1 MDVRIIYSIIDHV
14 HSITCEGWY
23 FYHVW
28 RALAWSHNFT
38 KWMFEPIKLV
48 LPRHFV
54 DWYLCHDRKVT
65 GSCICIVTGNWP
77 GRVFVS
83 WQESDRSCICIVTG
97 NWPGRVFVSRQE
109 SDRVMYLYRDRK
121 VTGRVFVSWQESER
135 SCICIVT
142 GKWPVVYLCHDR
154 KVNGRVFVSWQES
167 DRVVYLCYARK
178 VTGRV
183 FVSWQE
189 SERSCICVMTG
200 KWTVVYLC
208 YARKVTGRVRFY
220 GLLF

>member
-83 WQESDRSCICIVTG
+83 WQESDR
-97 NWPGRVFVSRQE
+97 
-109 SDRVMYLYRDRK
+109 VMYLYRDRK
-121 VTGRVFVSWQESER
+121 GTGRVFVSWQESER

-154 KVNGRVFVSWQES
+154 KVNGRVFVSWQEI
-167 DRVVYLCYARK
+167 DRVVYLCF
-178 VTGRV
+178 RV
-183 FVSWQE
+183 IDFAS
-189 SERSCICVMTG
+189 
-200 KWTVVYLC
+200 
-208 YARKVTGRVRFY
+208 FY
-220 GLLF
+220 DFYNLL